1 MNAMPQVKAHSLPF
15 VGTTFAGALGLSM
28 LDLAYELLV
37 RFFTDTGVSVADQL
51 GRLWIG
57 VFIETVI
64 VGTIALF
71 IKPDKWHPAVWI
83 TMAAVTIT
91 FPWRR
96 GIPIRE
102 FPGENLLS
110 GIGLVITLVLF
121 AGIIRLIA
129 QRINEAQS

>member
-1 MNAMPQVKAHSLPF
+1 MAKVKALTLPF
-15 VGTTFAGALGLSM
+15 VGATFAGALGISTLN
-28 LDLAYELLV
+28 LGYELLV
-37 RFFTDTGVSVADQL
+37 RFFTDAGVSVMDQL
-51 GRLWIG
+51 ERLWIG
-57 VFIETVI
+57 VLIETVI
-64 VGTIALF
+64 AGTIAIF

-83 TMAAVTIT
+83 TMAAVAIT

-110 GIGLVITLVLF
+110 GIGLVITFVLF
-121 AGIIRLIA
+121 AGIVRLIA

>member
-1 MNAMPQVKAHSLPF
+1 M
-15 VGTTFAGALGLSM
+15 
-28 LDLAYELLV
+28 
-37 RFFTDTGVSVADQL
+37 DQL
-51 GRLWIG
+51 ERLWIG
-57 VFIETVI
+57 VLIETVI
-64 VGTIALF
+64 AGTIAIF

-83 TMAAVTIT
+83 TMAAVAIT

-110 GIGLVITLVLF
+110 GIGLVITFVLF
-121 AGIIRLIA
+121 AGIVRLIA